1 MSDPTGIKEERF
13 ILVYSLGSCQSFVLG
28 KAWYGR
34 GGSVGGSRS
43 LWLLL
48 HMVKGQDRECL
59 GLD

>member
-13 ILVYSLGSCQSFVLG
+13 ILVYSLGSSQSFVLG
-28 KAWYGR
+28 KAWCGR

-43 LWLLL
+43 LWPL
-48 HMVKGQDRECL
+48 HIVKGQDRECS